1 MQIYQRHRDILEKSM
16 IWKLSD
22 GLKIFTVK
30 NDLEDGKLK
39 SIPSLT
45 TSHMVFY
52 NCNFIFY
59 PVRHV
64 SFWQDPSL
72 QLASIENP

>member
-1 MQIYQRHRDILEKSM
+1 MQIYQRYRYILKKSM

-30 NDLEDGKLK
+30 NDFGDGKLI

-52 NCNFIFY
+52 N
-59 PVRHV
+59 
-64 SFWQDPSL
+64 
-72 QLASIENP
+72 LAKK